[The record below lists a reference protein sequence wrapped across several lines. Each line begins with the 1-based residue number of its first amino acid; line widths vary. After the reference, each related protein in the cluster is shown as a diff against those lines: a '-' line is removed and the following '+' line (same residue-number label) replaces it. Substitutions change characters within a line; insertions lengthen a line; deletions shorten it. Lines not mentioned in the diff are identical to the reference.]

1 MQETK
6 NIAPQQAAPQ
16 LRMRTSLRS
25 GATTTGGGWVN
36 NVYYPD
42 YSGYCSGGSTPPTTP
57 PTPVQPIAPPTQ
69 GGGWVN
75 GIYYPDYSGY
85 CSV

>member
-1 MQETK
+1 MQET
-6 NIAPQQAAPQ
+6 NRITLEQAVPQ

-25 GATTTGGGWVN
+25 GATTGGGWVN
-36 NVYYPD
+36 GVFYAD
-42 YSGYCSGGSTPPTTP
+42 MSGYCSGQTPPPTNPPTTP
-57 PTPVQPIAPPTQ
+57 PPTQ

-75 GIYYPDYSGY
+75 GVFYPDMSGY